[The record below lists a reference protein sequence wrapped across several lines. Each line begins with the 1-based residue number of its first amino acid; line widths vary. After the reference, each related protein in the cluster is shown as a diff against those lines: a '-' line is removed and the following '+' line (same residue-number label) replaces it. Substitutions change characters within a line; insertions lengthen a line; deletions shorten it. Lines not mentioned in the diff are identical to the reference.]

1 MTPGVTRL
9 ANRCSSVEWWALNS
23 SGVAVTAHRFAWQD
37 PLLGRALSH
46 SPLWQTYSPKTKG
59 SHNLA
64 DYDLLMQAL
73 RSFASDMGRSYD
85 IIEMFYK
92 LGERVTEALGVAG
105 AGVSVG
111 DASGELKFVTATSE
125 RMVLMEQVQQ
135 RYQEGPCV
143 SAFRTQQPVV
153 INQIDAVSDWRD
165 YGEVAR
171 QLQLTAVVGYPL
183 IHEELRLGALNVYA
197 ESRQWSND
205 DLDVLGVFADMATAY
220 LVRTAEL
227 AETRELA
234 KQLQGALDSRVLIE
248 QAKGV
253 LANEH
258 GIEVEDAF
266 RRIRRHSQNHNV
278 KLLEVCRQV
287 VNHGLKIPDTD

>member
-1 MTPGVTRL
+1 
-9 ANRCSSVEWWALNS
+9 
-23 SGVAVTAHRFAWQD
+23 
-37 PLLGRALSH
+37 
-46 SPLWQTYSPKTKG
+46 
-59 SHNLA
+59 LA

-73 RSFASDMGRSYD
+73 RTFASDMGRSYD
-85 IIEMFYK
+85 IIEVSHR

-125 RMVLMEQVQQ
+125 KVVLMEQVQE

-153 INQIDAVSDWRD
+153 INEIDEVSDWD
-165 YGEVAR
+165 EYSEVAR

-183 IHEELRLGALNVYA
+183 SHQELRLGALNVYA
-197 ESRQWSND
+197 ESRQWSKD
-205 DLDVLGVFADMATAY
+205 DLDALGVFADMATAY
-220 LVRTAEL
+220 LVRTAQL
-227 AETRELA
+227 TETRELA

-253 LANEH
+253 LANEY
-258 GIEVEDAF
+258 GIGVDDAF
-266 RRIRRHSQNHNV
+266 RRIRRHSQHHNM

-287 VNHGLKIPDTD
+287 VNHGLKLPDPD